1 MQDNRVDVVTLG
13 ESMILFQSY
22 NQGALQYEPLFTKSL
37 AGAESNVAIGLSR
50 LGKKTRWVG
59 RLGSDPFGDL
69 VLTTLS
75 GQGVDVS
82 HAVRDNEA
90 PTAVYFKDFKR
101 YGDPAVYYYRKGSA
115 ASRLSP
121 EMVDEAWLEGAGHL
135 HVTGITPALGD
146 HTAAATRKLMESA
159 REKGLTVSFDPNLRR
174 KLWSEETA
182 RETLLS
188 LIPLCDIFMPGDEEA
203 EFLLGKLEIEAY
215 GEAFLNMGPKLVAMK
230 LGAEGSIGFT
240 EKASVRAEPFAVD
253 RLIDTVGAGDA
264 FASGLLSVL
273 LDHREEI
280 SGGLGE
286 EALHEALHRAN
297 LLGSMA
303 TQFKGDWEGLP
314 TLAEVRGILDGEKS
328 VTR

>member
-1 MQDNRVDVVTLG
+1 MQENRVDVVTLG

-50 LGKKTRWVG
+50 LGKKVRWVG

-69 VLTTLS
+69 VLTTLA

-82 HAVRDNEA
+82 HAVRDPEA

-121 EMVDEAWLEGAGHL
+121 DMIDESWLEDAGHL
-135 HVTGITPALGD
+135 HVTGITPALGE
-146 HTAAATRKLMESA
+146 HTAPAVRKLMELA

-203 EFLLGKLEIEAY
+203 EFLLGHRDIEAY
-215 GEAFLNMGPKLVAMK
+215 GQAFLKMGPKIVAMK

-240 EKASVRAEPFAVD
+240 EKASVRAEPFKVD

-273 LDHREEI
+273 LEHREQLTE
-280 SGGLGE
+280 GLGE
-286 EALHEALHRAN
+286 EVLHEALHRAN

-314 TLAEVRGILDGEKS
+314 TLAEVRGVLDGEKHI
-328 VTR
+328 TR

>member
-1 MQDNRVDVVTLG
+1 MRNTEVDVVTLG

-50 LGKKTRWVG
+50 LGKKVRWIG

-69 VLTTLS
+69 VLSTLS

-82 HAVRDNEA
+82 HAVRDEEA

-121 EMVDEAWLEGAGHL
+121 DMVDDAWLEGAGHL
-135 HVTGITPALGD
+135 HVTGITPALGPD
-146 HTAAATRKLMESA
+146 TAEATRLLMQRA
-159 REKGLTVSFDPNLRR
+159 RALGLTVSFDPNLRR
-174 KLWSEETA
+174 KLWSEDLA
-182 RETLLS
+182 RKTLLS

-203 EFLLGKLEIEAY
+203 EFLLGPKEIEEY
-215 GEAFLNMGPKLVAMK
+215 GRAFLDMGPKLVAMK
-230 LGAEGSIGFT
+230 LGAEGSIGF
-240 EKASVRAEPFAVD
+240 AGQAVVRAEPFPVD

-273 LDHREEI
+273 LEHRSELAD
-280 SGGLGE
+280 GLGE
-286 EALHEALHRAN
+286 EPLHEALRRAN

-314 TLAEVRGILDGEKS
+314 TLAEVHGIQGGHKH

>member
-37 AGAESNVAIGLSR
+37 AGAESNVAIGLAR

-82 HAVRDNEA
+82 HAVRDAEA

-121 EMVDEAWLEGAGHL
+121 EMIDEAWLAGAGHL
-135 HVTGITPALGD
+135 HVTGITPALGEQ
-146 HTAAATRKLMESA
+146 TAAATRKLMELA

-182 RETLLS
+182 RKTLLS

-240 EKASVRAEPFAVD
+240 QKAVVRAEPFAVD

-273 LDHREEI
+273 LDHRDEI
-280 SGGLGE
+280 ADGLGE
-286 EALHEALHRAN
+286 EALHEALRRAN

-314 TLAEVRGILDGEKS
+314 TLAEMRGILDGEKN

>member
-1 MQDNRVDVVTLG
+1 
-13 ESMILFQSY
+13 
-22 NQGALQYEPLFTKSL
+22 
-37 AGAESNVAIGLSR
+37 
-50 LGKKTRWVG
+50 
-59 RLGSDPFGDL
+59 
-69 VLTTLS
+69 
-75 GQGVDVS
+75 
-82 HAVRDNEA
+82 
-90 PTAVYFKDFKR
+90 
-101 YGDPAVYYYRKGSA
+101 
-115 ASRLSP
+115 
-121 EMVDEAWLEGAGHL
+121 
-135 HVTGITPALGD
+135 
-146 HTAAATRKLMESA
+146 
-159 REKGLTVSFDPNLRR
+159 LTVSFDPNLRR

-240 EKASVRAEPFAVD
+240 EKAVVRAEPFAVD

-273 LDHREEI
+273 LDHREKI
-280 SGGLGE
+280 ADGLGE
-286 EALHEALHRAN
+286 EALHEALRRAN

-314 TLAEVRGILDGEKS
+314 TFAEVRGILDGEKS

>member
-1 MQDNRVDVVTLG
+1 MQDNKVDVVTLG

-50 LGKKTRWVG
+50 LGKKVRWIG

-69 VLTTLS
+69 VLTTLA
-75 GQGVDVS
+75 GEGVDVS
-82 HAVRDNEA
+82 HALRDPEA

-115 ASRLSP
+115 ASRLAP
-121 EMVDEAWLEGAGHL
+121 DMIDETWLQGAGHL
-135 HVTGITPALGD
+135 HVTGITPALGE
-146 HTAAATRKLMESA
+146 HTAAAVRKLMELA

-174 KLWSEETA
+174 KLWSEEQA

-203 EFLLGKLEIEAY
+203 EFLLGPQEIEAY
-215 GEAFLNMGPKLVAMK
+215 GRAFLDMGPKVVAMK

-240 EKASVRAEPFAVD
+240 QKTVVRAEPFPVE

-273 LDHREEI
+273 LDRREELSTGI
-280 SGGLGE
+280 GE
-286 EALHEALHRAN
+286 ESLHEALRRAN

-314 TLAEVRGILDGEKS
+314 TLAEVQTIQGGQKQ